1 MIQLKKNGIV
11 SHKLK
16 YRGGKL
22 FMKLEKMGEFFD
34 NRLEIN
40 EHHLL
45 QALQYTRP
53 VTGQS
58 SLPYL
63 GFRLWDGFGT
73 GLLFSKKPTSVRDR
87 G

>member
-1 MIQLKKNGIV
+1 
-11 SHKLK
+11 
-16 YRGGKL
+16 
-22 FMKLEKMGEFFD
+22 MKLEKMGEFFD
-34 NRLEIN
+34 NRLEMYE
-40 EHHLL
+40 EHQLH
-45 QALQYTRP
+45 AIQYSGP

-58 SLPYL
+58 SVPYL

>member
-34 NRLEIN
+34 NRLEMYE
-40 EHHLL
+40 EHQLH
-45 QALQYTRP
+45 AIQYSGP

-58 SLPYL
+58 SVPYL
-63 GFRLWDGFGT
+63 GFRL
-73 GLLFSKKPTSVRDR
+73 
-87 G
+87 